1 MVTRPF
7 CHFRINTDDDY
18 AIPVIGSR
26 ISFVVDDNSARFR
39 DDYARGMTLRL
50 PVQKPLRSRPC
61 VRFPLFARA
70 GASVFLPFHSRLLLS
85 FWISIVFFFS
95 SLARFDFGTSFCAFI
110 DCVFLVLIFSIF
122 FPHLFEI
129 YCPVFAFLL
138 LVISACLL
146 VFCECF
152 PFRERRV
159 RRMGAAE
166 SREGRL
172 ESDSDEDEGGSE
184 SPVGSE
190 NSFQSTLDDGTP
202 EPTRRTRTT
211 PPSSVSSKLENSLDL
226 QMESLSLRSTTPAF
240 TPSNGSKLLPVV
252 KLYQHLGVSGCS
264 GGKWVLAEKQAP
276 WEFLREGHDD
286 DEEEEDDDDSDVKWR
301 SATLGKNKDY
311 KDWLLRVGSKVKCRV
326 DDGSGMHFFDGQLR
340 VDFVARGVWA
350 MRFPSQDDYRNFVID
365 FQNCR

>member
-1 MVTRPF
+1 
-7 CHFRINTDDDY
+7 
-18 AIPVIGSR
+18 
-26 ISFVVDDNSARFR
+26 
-39 DDYARGMTLRL
+39 
-50 PVQKPLRSRPC
+50 
-61 VRFPLFARA
+61 
-70 GASVFLPFHSRLLLS
+70 
-85 FWISIVFFFS
+85 
-95 SLARFDFGTSFCAFI
+95 
-110 DCVFLVLIFSIF
+110 
-122 FPHLFEI
+122 
-129 YCPVFAFLL
+129 
-138 LVISACLL
+138 
-146 VFCECF
+146 
-152 PFRERRV
+152 
-159 RRMGAAE
+159 MGAAE

-286 DEEEEDDDDSDVKWR
+286 DEEEEDDDDDSDVKWR
-301 SATLGKNKDY
+301 SATLGKSKDY